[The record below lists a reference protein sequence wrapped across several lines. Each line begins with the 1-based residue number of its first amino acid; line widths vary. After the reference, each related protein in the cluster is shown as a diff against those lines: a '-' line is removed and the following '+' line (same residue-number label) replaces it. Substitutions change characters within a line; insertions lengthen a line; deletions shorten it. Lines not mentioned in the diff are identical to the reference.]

1 MNNNLIL
8 TIVVRWVHIL
18 AAVIA
23 IGGLFHMRY
32 VLMPAVREALSD
44 EEHQRLRKSV
54 SSRWSRIVNIAI
66 GVLLLTGFYNFFTI
80 GLEKSQ
86 GAPTYSMLFG
96 IKFLLA
102 LAVFFISSAL
112 VGKAKVFDGMRAK
125 AGMWMTINVMLG
137 FLVIL
142 LSGWLKSLG

>member
-1 MNNNLIL
+1 MSNNLIL

-23 IGGLFHMRY
+23 IGGLFNMRF

-54 SSRWSRIVNIAI
+54 MSRWSRIVNIAI

-86 GAPTYSMLFG
+86 GAPIYSMLFG

-125 AGMWMTINVMLG
+125 AGMWMTINVMLA

>member
-1 MNNNLIL
+1 MNDNIII
-8 TIVVRWVHIL
+8 TIVIRWVHIL

-23 IGGLFHMRY
+23 IGGLFHMRF

-54 SSRWSRIVNIAI
+54 LSRWSRIINIAI

-86 GAPTYSMLFG
+86 GAPIYSMLFG

-125 AGMWMTINVMLG
+125 AGMWMAINVALG